1 MNLKRCEWATKQ
13 KYSKEMIKYHDKEW
27 GVPVHSDKKL
37 FELLILEGAQAG
49 LSWSTIIKKRDDYK
63 KAFYN
68 FDFNRVSKMNSKDV
82 SRLLKNTKIIR
93 NKLKIKST
101 INNAKHFIE
110 IRKEFGTFNNYI
122 WNFVNYKPIIN
133 KFKSIKQIPT
143 ETELSIKI
151 SKDFKKRGFSFV
163 GSKIIYAYMQAI
175 GMVNDHTTNCF
186 RYKQL
191 K

>member
-82 SRLLKNTKIIR
+82 SRLLKNAKIIR
-93 NKLKIKST
+93 NKLKIKSA

>member
-1 MNLKRCEWATKQ
+1 MNLKRCKWSTKQ
-13 KYSKEMIKYHDKEW
+13 KDSKEMIKYHDKEW

-49 LSWSTIIKKRDDYK
+49 LSWSTIIKKRKDYK